1 MTDNENI
8 QFHSK
13 KDIIEKVKNLTKTIK
28 SDITFESTV
37 LSFIKETFGDPE
49 GNVNPNGVYYLLMD
63 LAWDMEDIRKF
74 FNDDQYDILI
84 RELEHWQYLYQ
95 STPR

>member
-37 LSFIKETFGDPE
+37 LSFIKETFGASE
-49 GNVNPNGVYYLLMD
+49 
-63 LAWDMEDIRKF
+63 EKS
-74 FNDDQYDILI
+74 LI
-84 RELEHWQYLYQ
+84 QKM
-95 STPR
+95 